1 MELFLAELSWLVL
14 TYVIGSLPF
23 GLIIARTTAN
33 LDPRLHGSGNTGA
46 TNIAR
51 LCGTSYGVLT
61 FVLDAAK
68 GFFPVLIGTAISGSA
83 VFITLTGLAALL
95 GHMYSVFLDRRG
107 GKGVATT
114 IGIFLALVPGCLL
127 VSLALGL
134 LLIWATGFVSL
145 GSLVLVTAL
154 PVFILLSGTFSLL
167 VLSLAVLVLVY
178 WKHRDNILRLARG
191 EEHPW
196 KKDQFAQ
203 RS

>member
-1 MELFLAELSWLVL
+1 MELFLAELAWLLL
-14 TYVIGSLPF
+14 TYVLGSLPF
-23 GLIIARTTAN
+23 GLIIAKTTGGT
-33 LDPRLHGSGNTGA
+33 DPRLYGSGNTGA

-68 GFFPVLIGTAISGSA
+68 GFFPVLLGSA
-83 VFITLTGLAALL
+83 VSASPVFLTLTSLAALL
-95 GHMYSVFLDRRG
+95 GHMYSVFLNRRG

-114 IGIFLALVPGCLL
+114 IGIFLALVPGCLI

-134 LLIWATGFVSL
+134 LLIWVTGFVSL

-154 PVFILLSGTFSLL
+154 PVFIVLSGGFSYL

-178 WKHRDNILRLARG
+178 WKHRDNIVRLARG
-191 EEHPW
+191 EENPW
-196 KKDQFAQ
+196 RKGGLAEKA
-203 RS
+203 